1 MGKINWT
8 DAQKSIIEKRNCN
21 LLVSAGAGSGK
32 TTVMIERI
40 ANLILDKE
48 HPTPISKFLII
59 SFTKASAADMKNKLI
74 KKLSEMEP
82 TPYILEQLDDVLT
95 SDVSNLHSFC
105 ARLLKSYF
113 YEVGLDPTF
122 VVLDEVE
129 TDVLK
134 QKALSKLFEEKT
146 QSADKSFYEL
156 IDIFAKKR
164 SDEGLK
170 NVILKIHNFM
180 CSIDE
185 KDEWFEQT
193 INTLY
198 ETDIKNN
205 VGAKIILSHMK
216 AERRRML
223 EEIARAKE
231 ECRKFEADNLVSY
244 LDALESKV
252 LLIREDQGLIENAKR
267 LSCVERL
274 PNIPKVDKS
283 LEWLKDKTSLLKDSV
298 NKRIDKIKEY
308 AVVDDIDN
316 IETNLQKT
324 QKYVFELY
332 KLEKE
337 FVEIFD
343 ALKKERGGLD
353 FNDLEENTLKVLS
366 NPVMLDEIK
375 NKYNYIM
382 VDEYQDINSVQEKIL
397 SLLSK
402 DNNRFMVGDVKQS
415 IYRFRLCDP
424 QIFLDKYNL
433 YQDNESAGTLIKL
446 NENFRSK
453 KTILDF
459 ANAIFEETMTK
470 DFGGVDYLHDAMLV
484 AGSDAQKDDKVRAEI
499 LIADTDGFEKRKE
512 NEFKVYSVKDDDQ
525 SAFLEK
531 RGRAEGL
538 LIANKILEI
547 HRNEKV
553 SENGKERKIKFS
565 DITILVPSRTT
576 YLDKIIET
584 LRAKDIPV
592 ATDVEGDCF
601 EDDYVFG
608 LKSFLEVLSC
618 EKVDLSLFGLLKSK
632 VFDFSANELAEI
644 CEEKNNKNFFYQNV
658 EDAWGKRNLSEKT
671 MQKLDYF
678 FETIKIYREKAKFLP
693 AKELIK
699 QLIRQQCL
707 MAKISFDSDG
717 DKTKQKLSRFLATL
731 ANKSVFEFVNDNS
744 LSSIKCDPV
753 YAQDAV
759 KVMTIHKSKGLEF
772 KVVFVAMASKEFNLE
787 SVKNNVL
794 ISKDLGIAMDFYDS
808 DLRYKSSTIAKQAV
822 RLLESRKMLEE
833 EQRLFYVA
841 LTRATDFL
849 YVVASTSY
857 EKIPEKMPASPMC
870 FMDFCGHLVKDGGKY
885 DNLKYSVQVVDALSL
900 ISNDISKEYKQVV
913 LSDQEIDEDCCN
925 ILDKPYKFE
934 KDVSVPMKVAVT
946 GILNKELEKQNF
958 VKFENNFENQSSAE
972 EGTLYHLVLANLD
985 ISKGGEKEI
994 SNQIDEM
1001 IHKGIVSEDEA
1012 KTIVVSYLSKLLSN
1026 KDFVNLISGATAIYK
1041 EKEFF
1046 SLQNMTESSQSV
1058 MQGIVDLLIVKNNKL
1073 IVVDYKTGNITE
1085 NKLERYKEQLSLY
1098 ADAMQRCFDLPVEN
1112 KCIADIFNGKIIFV

>member
-1 MGKINWT
+1 MGKLKWT

-40 ANLILDKE
+40 VSLILDKE
-48 HPTPISKFLII
+48 NPTPISKFLII
-59 SFTKASAADMKNKLI
+59 SFTKASASDMKNKLI
-74 KKLSEMEP
+74 KKLSEIEP
-82 TPYILEQLDDVLT
+82 TPYILQQLDDVLT

-134 QKALSKLFEEKT
+134 QKALTKLFEEKT
-146 QSADKSFYEL
+146 KAGDKSFYEL

-170 NVILKIHNFM
+170 NVILKIYNFM
-180 CSIDE
+180 CSIDQ
-185 KDEWFEQT
+185 KDEWFEKT

-205 VGAKIILSHMK
+205 IGAKIILSHMK
-216 AERRRML
+216 AERRRMIL
-223 EEIARAKE
+223 EIAEAKE
-231 ECRKFEADNLVSY
+231 QCRKFEADKLLAY

-252 LLIREDQGLIENAKR
+252 LLIREDQDLVENAKR
-267 LSCVERL
+267 LVSIEKL
-274 PNIPKVDKS
+274 PNIPKVEES
-283 LEWLKDKTSLLKDSV
+283 LEWLKNKVDVLKKSV

-308 AVVDDIDN
+308 AIVDDIDN
-316 IETNLQKT
+316 ISINLQKT

-343 ALKKERGGLD
+343 ELKKERGGLD

-366 NPVMLDEIK
+366 NPVMLEEIK
-375 NKYNYIM
+375 NKYDYIM

-402 DNNRFMVGDVKQS
+402 NNNRFMVGDVKQS

-433 YQDNESAGTLIKL
+433 YQSNESVGTLIKL

-453 KTILDF
+453 KSVLDF
-459 ANAIFEETMTK
+459 SNAIFEETMTK
-470 DFGGVDYLHDAMLV
+470 DFGGVDYHNDAMLV
-484 AGSDAQKDDKVRAEI
+484 PGSDAQKDNVSRVQI
-499 LIADTDGFEKRKE
+499 MIADTGKFEKK
-512 NEFKVYSVKDDDQ
+512 NEKDFKVYSVKEDDQ
-525 SAFLEK
+525 SAFLEM

-538 LIANKILEI
+538 LIADKISSMYGK
-547 HRNEKV
+547 EKV
-553 SENGKERKIKFS
+553 VEDGKERVLRYS
-565 DITILVPSRTT
+565 DFTILVPSRTT

-584 LRAKDIPV
+584 LRAKGIPV

-608 LKSFLEVLSC
+608 LKCFLEVLSC
-618 EKVDLSLFGLLKSK
+618 EKVDISLFGLLKSK

-658 EDAWGKRNLSEKT
+658 HDAWEKRNLSDKT
-671 MQKLDYF
+671 MKKLDDF
-678 FETIKIYREKAKFLP
+678 FKTIKIYREKAKFLP
-693 AKELIK
+693 AKELLK
-699 QLIRQQCL
+699 QLIREKSL
-707 MAKISFDSDG
+707 MAKICFESDCG
-717 DKTKQKLSRFLATL
+717 KTKQKLSRFLSTL
-731 ANKSVFEFVNDNS
+731 ANKTVFEFVNDGS

-759 KVMTIHKSKGLEF
+759 KIMTIHKSKGLEF
-772 KVVFVAMASKEFNLE
+772 KVVFVAMASREFNLE
-787 SVKNNVL
+787 SVKSSVL
-794 ISKDLGIAMDFYDS
+794 ISKDLGIAMDFYDNN
-808 DLRYKSSTIAKQAV
+808 LRYRSSTIAKQAV
-822 RLLESRKMLEE
+822 KLLETRKMLEE

-849 YVVASTSY
+849 FVVASTSVD
-857 EKIPEKMPASPMC
+857 KIPEKMPASPMC
-870 FMDFCGHLVKDGGKY
+870 FMDFCCHLVTNQEKY
-885 DNLKYSVQVVDALSL
+885 DNVNYSVQIVDALDL
-900 ISNDISKEYKQVV
+900 VKADESKELKQVV
-913 LSDQEIDEDCCN
+913 LSDQEIDSSCFE
-925 ILDKPYKFE
+925 ILEKPYAFE
-934 KDVSVPMKVAVT
+934 KDVFVPMKVAVT
-946 GILNKELEKQNF
+946 GILNKELENQNITL
-958 VKFENNFENQSSAE
+958 FENDFENSSSAE
-972 EGTLYHLVLANLD
+972 EGTLYHLVLSNLD
-985 ISKGGEKEI
+985 LSKNKCEEI
-994 SNQIDEM
+994 KQQIENM
-1001 IHKGIVSEDEA
+1001 VQKGIISEDEA

-1026 KDFVNLISGATAIYK
+1026 KDFINLISGATEIYK

-1046 SLQNMTESSQSV
+1046 SLQKMTSSSESV
-1058 MQGIVDLLIVKNNKL
+1058 MQGIVDLVIVKDNKI
-1073 IVVDYKTGNITE
+1073 IVVDYKTGNITQK
-1085 NKLERYKEQLSLY
+1085 KLERYEKQLSLY
-1098 ADAMQRCFDLPVEN
+1098 ADAMQRCFDLPVCA
-1112 KCIADIFNGKIIFV
+1112 KCVADVFSGKIIFK